1 IGRAAVSKTA
11 GWGFET
17 LLACQQSVTGKRML
31 AERIKIGIAALI
43 AVGGLVAFYWLADR
57 QPLVVRLGALL
68 GAFALGAVVMWFTET
83 GRTFAA
89 FSRESWE
96 EAKRVVW
103 PTRKETMQ
111 TTGVVFLFVFV
122 MAIFL
127 WIVDAG
133 LLWVTQKLLGTGS

>member
-1 IGRAAVSKTA
+1 MDK
-11 GWGFET
+11 
-17 LLACQQSVTGKRML
+17 M
-31 AERIKIGIAALI
+31 AERIKMAVAAVI
-43 AVGGLVAFYWLADR
+43 AVGGLAAFYWLTDR

-83 GRTFAA
+83 GKVFVA

-103 PTRKETMQ
+103 PTRKETLQ

-133 LLWVTQKLLGTGS
+133 LMWVTQKLLGTGG